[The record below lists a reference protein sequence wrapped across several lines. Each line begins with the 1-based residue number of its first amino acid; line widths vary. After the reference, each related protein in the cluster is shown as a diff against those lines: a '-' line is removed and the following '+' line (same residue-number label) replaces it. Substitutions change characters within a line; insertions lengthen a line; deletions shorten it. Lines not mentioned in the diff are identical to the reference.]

1 MSLESQEGRNNYDT
15 MMETASNSTSV
26 DFSYDDESYPRSIG
40 SPTTPARTLSIADN
54 TLPRAPS
61 PLSNRSSPSPTR
73 SPRKTPAAAFN
84 DEYIPVTP
92 HVFKFAMCAAMNSCN
107 LGFDIGVNT
116 SAGPLLQE
124 SKSLQLSELQL
135 EILMGSLNMFA
146 AVGAICASSISDRF
160 GRRGGFIVAAVGFIV
175 GVLVMTF
182 AQSFASLMVG
192 RVFVGLGVGF
202 GLAIDP
208 IYIAEISPPSQRG
221 RLVTWS
227 EIATNVGIV
236 FGFTTGLIFYK
247 VEQEDLAW
255 RLMFG
260 MGIILPTC
268 LIFLVLKVMPESPR
282 WLVSKGR
289 EAEALIVL
297 SKVYPIGKILYSFL
311 LTVTRAHY
319 HQCDTFSISPKC
331 HTHQYIHMCIYIYTI
346 LLYLHSLH

>member
-1 MSLESQEGRNNYDT
+1 MNYDT
-15 MMETASNSTSV
+15 MDSSELNSSVSNATSL
-26 DFSYDDESYPRSIG
+26 DFSYDDDSLQPSNAG
-40 SPTTPARTLSIADN
+40 STLSIANN
-54 TLPRAPS
+54 TLPQPPS
-61 PLSNRSSPSPTR
+61 PPSSPDAISHRSASPTKFPHG
-73 SPRKTPAAAFN
+73 SNA
-84 DEYIPVTP
+84 DEYIPVTS

-116 SAGPLLQE
+116 SAGPLLQQSE
-124 SKSLQLSELQL
+124 ALQLSDLQL

-160 GRRGGFIVAAVGFIV
+160 GRRGGFIVAAVGFIL
-175 GVLVMTF
+175 GVLIMTL
-182 AQSFASLMVG
+182 AQSFGTLMFG

-236 FGFTTGLIFYK
+236 LGFSSGLIFYN
-247 VEQEDLAW
+247 VEPDLAW

-268 LIFLVLKVMPESPR
+268 LIYLVWKVMPESPR

-289 EAEALIVL
+289 EPEAFLIL
-297 SKVYPIGKILYSFL
+297 SKVYPPGKILVATNTMRTT
-311 LTVTRAHY
+311 LTHPPMS
-319 HQCDTFSISPKC
+319 C
-331 HTHQYIHMCIYIYTI
+331 
-346 LLYLHSLH
+346 